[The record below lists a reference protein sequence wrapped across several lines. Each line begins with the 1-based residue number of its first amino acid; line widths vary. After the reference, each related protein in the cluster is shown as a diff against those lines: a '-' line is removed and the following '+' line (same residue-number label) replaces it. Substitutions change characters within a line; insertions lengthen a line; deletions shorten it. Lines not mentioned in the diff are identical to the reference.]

1 MRKENLLKIIT
12 LNELHVHVLEEK
24 AATTPGIVHFFG
36 RRNFVFIREKSGNFE
51 KGCLWQA

>member
-24 AATTPGIVHFFG
+24 AATTPGIVP
-36 RRNFVFIREKSGNFE
+36 FVWSEKFCFYQGKVREF
-51 KGCLWQA
+51 